1 MKYVIIFLVVM
12 KRIITL
18 ESTVITLGDIMDFK
32 IRFLRRNDLHK
43 IKPLIFAFLV
53 LMRES
58 AISNNNQSVLTCI
71 DVFLGVED
79 SVAPSLST
87 KMFLDKIGSV
97 KHRKL
102 PQ

>member
-32 IRFLRRNDLHK
+32 IRFLRRNDLYK
-43 IKPLIFAFLV
+43 IKSLIFAFLV

-71 DVFLGVED
+71 DIFLGVKD
-79 SVAPSLST
+79 SVTPSLPT
-87 KMFLDKIGSV
+87 KMFLDNISSV

>member
-1 MKYVIIFLVVM
+1 M

-18 ESTVITLGDIMDFK
+18 ESTVITLGDVTDFK
-32 IRFLRRNDLHK
+32 IRFLRRNDLDK

-71 DVFLGVED
+71 DVFLRIED

-87 KMFLDKIGSV
+87 KMFLDNIGAI